1 MKKII
6 DNIIYILTAI
16 LLTTIVLLKDKYFIM
31 LCLAAGGLIIIGIL
45 LFINKNSY
53 ALILTPV
60 GICLSIS
67 IILYKNF
74 KYPIHKVTLIFFM
87 LSLILIMIFTIIRY
101 FYLLRFNMQ
110 THCLVVEA
118 EITDLIKN
126 PNLEKEVY
134 YPVLTYKKGGEIF
147 DVNCPEGFY
156 KDIPNIGDKMQ
167 ININPNDYMD
177 VYFKPP
183 ISLVIKNVVSSIC
196 AIILAI
202 IVLVGT
208 L

>member
-1 MKKII
+1 
-6 DNIIYILTAI
+6 
-16 LLTTIVLLKDKYFIM
+16 
-31 LCLAAGGLIIIGIL
+31 
-45 LFINKNSY
+45 
-53 ALILTPV
+53 
-60 GICLSIS
+60 
-67 IILYKNF
+67 
-74 KYPIHKVTLIFFM
+74 
-87 LSLILIMIFTIIRY
+87 MIFTIIRY

-183 ISLVIKNVVSSIC
+183 ISLVIKNVFSSIC

>member
-101 FYLLRFNMQ
+101 FYLLNFNMQ

-134 YPVLTYKKGGEIF
+134 YPVLTYNKGGEIF

-183 ISLVIKNVVSSIC
+183 ISLVIKNVASSIC

>member
-45 LFINKNSY
+45 LLLNKNSY

-74 KYPIHKVTLIFFM
+74 KFPIYKVTLIFFM

-110 THCLVVEA
+110 IHCLVVEA

-183 ISLVIKNVVSSIC
+183 ISLVIKNVFSSIC